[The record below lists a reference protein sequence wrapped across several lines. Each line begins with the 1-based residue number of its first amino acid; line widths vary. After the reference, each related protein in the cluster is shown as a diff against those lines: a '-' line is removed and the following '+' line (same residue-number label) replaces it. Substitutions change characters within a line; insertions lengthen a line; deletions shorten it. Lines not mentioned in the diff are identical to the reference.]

1 MNLKKIIDEEL
12 ESMTFNE
19 LKNRRSIKMKKNV
32 NFSVKRTAS
41 AVAAVIAAAAL
52 LAVSTSAMGLW
63 SISDFINRTFP
74 GRTEEVQP
82 YAFSSGISEGSTNQF
97 NFSAGNFL
105 CDGNALITEFVVTK
119 ADGSEFT
126 QEEFLSLSFDTKLV
140 FPDINGIDS
149 EIRNGGAGYRISDD
163 NLSWIITR
171 TYDSLPRKIK
181 PGDNL
186 QVKIDGVQ
194 EFVIKT
200 ENGGGNYETIDD
212 GTVIFNF
219 TVPEM
224 PDPIPLV
231 FKNENGEKVFEAELT
246 NLTMTARADEPI
258 FTKYDTA
265 EYILYPDDITGYDEH
280 VEWYISNPTNP
291 KFYDENMELT
301 ENNPYNGTKYI
312 INSDGN
318 SQRLIPSCTKGCRE
332 ENASILFVDAPEFEN
347 ARYIE
352 WYNCIAE
359 IPQNE

>member
-32 NFSVKRTAS
+32 NFSVKRTVTA
-41 AVAAVIAAAAL
+41 AAAVIAAAAL

-74 GRTEEVQP
+74 GRTEEVEP

-105 CDGNALITEFVVTK
+105 CDGNTLITEFIVTK

-126 QEEFLSLSFDTKLV
+126 TADFVSVSFGDEVIFPDMPDMKSLSSGSRRTV
-140 FPDINGIDS
+140 
-149 EIRNGGAGYRISDD
+149 SDD
-163 NLSWIITR
+163 NLSWIVTSR
-171 TYDSLPRKIK
+171 YKDLTQRLK
-181 PGDNL
+181 PGDRV
-186 QVKIDGVQ
+186 QVKINGAQ
-194 EFVIKT
+194 ELVIKT
-200 ENGGGNYETIDD
+200 ENGGGDYETFDD
-212 GTVIFNF
+212 GTVIFNY
-219 TVPEM
+219 TVPDI
-224 PDPIPLV
+224 PDPIPLE
-231 FKNENGEKVFEAELT
+231 FKDENGNKVFDAELT
-246 NLTMTARADEPI
+246 PLSMTARADSPVFE
-258 FTKYDTA
+258 KYNTG
-265 EYILYPDDITGYDEH
+265 EYILYPDGMTEYDEQ

-301 ENNPYNGTKYI
+301 DNNPYNGTKYI

-318 SQRLIPSCTKGCRE
+318 SQRMDAQCEKVFIGDH
-332 ENASILFVDAPEFEN
+332 ASILFVDSPEYEN

-352 WYNCIAE
+352 WFDCIAE